1 VDPDPH
7 PDQITIRN
15 YLSCWIRIWIRI
27 LNTDPD
33 AGWQKF
39 PTKIEKRKEFS
50 CSEVLDVLF

>member
-27 LNTDPD
+27 QNTDQDP
-33 AGWQKF
+33 GGQKF
-39 PTKIEKRKEFS
+39 PTKIEKSKEFL
-50 CSEVLDVLF
+50 CFEALDNLF